1 MMSGQFRFVVDT
13 PHGRFGTNSRDGYH
27 ALVFKNR
34 NPSAKAD
41 VVWLKTEELAAYQ
54 EKRLT
59 RLGFDILGVYKSVEQ
74 VDNYLTRPRKAAA
87 TAAPE
92 ELPSDAE

>member
-1 MMSGQFRFVVDT
+1 MMSGQFRFVIDT

-41 VVWLKTEELAAYQ
+41 VVWLKTDSLAAYQ

-74 VDNYLTRPRKAAA
+74 VDNYLTRKRKDTAAA
-87 TAAPE
+87 SD
-92 ELPSDAE
+92 ELLSDAE